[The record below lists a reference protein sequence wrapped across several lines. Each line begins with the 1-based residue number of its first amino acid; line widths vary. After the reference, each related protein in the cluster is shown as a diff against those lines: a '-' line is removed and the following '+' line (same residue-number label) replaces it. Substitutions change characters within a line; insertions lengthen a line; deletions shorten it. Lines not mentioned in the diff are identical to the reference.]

1 MPSPNGRFGASGAVS
16 RLKVCAKLEVSF
28 PSERQWKPRLRQ
40 AAGTLCAIWQSGGT
54 INREKEK
61 LENMTMLVLG
71 ASGATGKQLVEQ
83 LLLMEQQ
90 VKVIVRP
97 LANIPNTWNENDR
110 VTIIRA
116 SLSEM
121 SVGEIINYTTDCQA
135 IASCL
140 GHGSTIY
147 GKPRKLVTDAVKVL
161 CNAVEKNTSDNVV
174 KFVLMNTAGFRN
186 KDLDE
191 RISLGQ
197 KIMMSI
203 IRTLVPPHLDNELAA
218 EFLRLNIGQKN
229 AKIQWVVVR
238 PDNLTNED
246 NVTDY
251 NLSVSPTSTLFKPNK
266 VSRINVAHFMA
277 RLIVEND
284 LWEEWQGKMPVIDN
298 K

>member
-1 MPSPNGRFGASGAVS
+1 
-16 RLKVCAKLEVSF
+16 
-28 PSERQWKPRLRQ
+28 
-40 AAGTLCAIWQSGGT
+40 
-54 INREKEK
+54 
-61 LENMTMLVLG
+61 MTTLVLG

-110 VTIIRA
+110 ITIIRA

-121 SVGEIINYTTDCQA
+121 SVDEIISYTTDCQA

-218 EFLRLNIGQKN
+218 EFLRFNIGQKN

-251 NLSVSPTSTLFKPNK
+251 NLCVSPTSTLFKPNK